1 MSDVIR
7 LLSDAIANQIA
18 AGEVVQRPASCIKE
32 LMENAVDAGAT
43 RIQVIVRE
51 SGKQLIQVVDDGK
64 GMSPADLRMSIE
76 RHATSKISKA
86 EDLFSLR
93 TMGFRGE
100 ALASISAVAQME
112 IRSRQVSEE
121 IGHLLM
127 VEGSVVKKHEPEA
140 CPTGTSVTVKN
151 LFYNIPARRNF
162 LKGNPVEMKHILDEF
177 IHLALA
183 YPQISFMLV
192 SGDEVVYDLPPGKLS
207 QRIVTLFGKA
217 YQQQLAVIQEEA
229 AGIKVTGYIGR
240 PELAKRTRSEQYFFV
255 NQRYIRNNYLHH
267 AVMNGFEG
275 LLQEGSFPFYT
286 IFIEIDPAHIDVNVH
301 PTKTEIKF
309 TDDRAVYAILRV
321 AVKHALGLHQ
331 LAPPIDFSANINLM
345 DQVNG
350 HQETVRRT
358 FMDEQIGIR
367 REQDPSN
374 WQSLFEGHSAPKLS
388 IQQNE
393 SSAAGPSRILFQ
405 FQNRY
410 LIREVSQGLMF
421 IDQQAASERVLF
433 DRLMTRSASTPGSSQ
448 KLLFPV
454 TLEFNPTDFTLIS
467 ELLEEIKNLGFDLEV
482 FGKNAFLLTGV
493 PPEVLGNEQRIMEEL
508 IEQFRQNKEQL
519 SIPVNENL
527 ARSLAAR
534 GSLKRGQPLSREQQE
549 LLIAGLFSSPV
560 PSMAPDGRPTF
571 FIFESGQLDRHF
583 H

>member
-1 MSDVIR
+1 MSDIIR
-7 LLSDAIANQIA
+7 LLPDSIANQIA

-32 LMENAVDAGAT
+32 LMENAIDAGAT

-51 SGKQLIQVVDDGK
+51 SGKQMIQVIDDGK
-64 GMSPADLRMSIE
+64 GMSPSDLRMSIE

-100 ALASISAVAQME
+100 ALASISAVAQVE
-112 IRSRQVSEE
+112 IRSRQASEE
-121 IGHLLM
+121 LGHLLV
-127 VEGSVVKKHEPEA
+127 VEGSVVKKLEPEA
-140 CPTGTSVTVKN
+140 CQSGTSVTVKN

-183 YPQISFMLV
+183 YPGISFMLV
-192 SGDEVVYDLPPGKLS
+192 NGDEVVYDLVPSKLS
-207 QRIVTLFGKA
+207 QRIVALFGKA

-255 NQRYIRNNYLHH
+255 NYRYIRNNYLHH

-309 TDDRAVYAILRV
+309 TDDRAVYSILRV

-345 DQVNG
+345 DQAG
-350 HQETVRRT
+350 RDPERVRST
-358 FMDEQIGIR
+358 FLEEQSGFR
-367 REQDPSN
+367 REPDPSH
-374 WQSLFEGHSAPKLS
+374 WETLFEGQPNSLPDRT
-388 IQQNE
+388 
-393 SSAAGPSRILFQ
+393 SSAATGNTKILFQ
-405 FQNRY
+405 FQNNY
-410 LIREVSQGLMF
+410 LIREVNQGLMF
-421 IDQQAASERVLF
+421 IDQQAASERILF
-433 DRLMTRSASTPGSSQ
+433 DRLMARSSDSPGSSQ

-454 TLEFNPTDFTLIS
+454 TLEFNASDFSLVS
-467 ELLEEIKNLGFDLEV
+467 ELLQEIRDLGFELEV
-482 FGKNAFLLTGV
+482 FGKNAFLLSGV
-493 PPEVLGNEQRIMEEL
+493 PTELSGNEQRIIEEL
-508 IEQFRQNKEQL
+508 IEQFRANQEKLNV
-519 SIPVNENL
+519 PVRENL
-527 ARSLAAR
+527 ARALSVR
-534 GSLKRGQPLSREQQE
+534 GSYKKGQPLNKEQQE
-549 LLIAGLFSSPV
+549 LLVAGLFSSPM

>member
-7 LLSDAIANQIA
+7 LLPDSIANQIA
-18 AGEVVQRPASCIKE
+18 AGEVVQRPSSCIKE

-51 SGKQLIQVVDDGK
+51 SGKQLIQIIDDGK

-100 ALASISAVAQME
+100 ALASISAVAQVE
-112 IRSRQVSEE
+112 IRSRQTSEE
-121 IGHLLM
+121 IGHLLV
-127 VEGSVVKKHEPEA
+127 VEGSTVKKLEPEA

-183 YPQISFMLV
+183 YSGIALMLV
-192 SGDEVVYDLPPGKLS
+192 SSDEIIYDLQPSKLS
-207 QRIVTLFGKA
+207 QRIVALFGKN

-309 TDDRAVYAILRV
+309 TDDRAVYSILRV
-321 AVKHALGLHQ
+321 AVKHALGLNQ

-345 DQVNG
+345 DQVGQNP
-350 HQETVRRT
+350 ENIRRT
-358 FMDEQIGIR
+358 FLEEQTGIR
-367 REQDPSN
+367 REPDPSN
-374 WQSLFEGHSAPKLS
+374 WETLFEGQPASLSGKPESNSTGHSK
-388 IQQNE
+388 
-393 SSAAGPSRILFQ
+393 ILFQ
-405 FQNRY
+405 FQNNY
-410 LIREVSQGLMF
+410 LIREVTQGLMF
-421 IDQQAASERVLF
+421 IDQQAASERILF
-433 DRLMTRSASTPGSSQ
+433 DRLMERSLSTSGSSQ

-454 TLEFNPTDFTLIS
+454 TLEFNASDFSLVI
-467 ELLEEIKNLGFDLEV
+467 ELLKEIRELGFELEE
-482 FGKNAFLLTGV
+482 FGKNTFLLSGV
-493 PPEVLGNEQRIMEEL
+493 PIEVSGNEQRIFEEL
-508 IEQFRQNKEQL
+508 IEQFRFNREKL
-519 SIPVNENL
+519 KVPVRENL
-527 ARSLAAR
+527 ARALAVR
-534 GSLKRGQPLSREQQE
+534 GSIKKGQPLNKEQQE
-549 LLIAGLFSSPV
+549 SLVAGLFSSPM

-571 FIFESGQLDRHF
+571 FIFESGQLDRQF

>member
-1 MSDVIR
+1 MSDIIR
-7 LLSDAIANQIA
+7 LLPDSIANQIA

-32 LMENAVDAGAT
+32 LMENAIDAGAT

-51 SGKQLIQVVDDGK
+51 SGKQMIQVIDDGK

-100 ALASISAVAQME
+100 ALASISAVAQVE
-112 IRSRQVSEE
+112 IRSRQASEE
-121 IGHLLM
+121 LGHLLV
-127 VEGSVVKKHEPEA
+127 VEGSVVKKLEPEA
-140 CPTGTSVTVKN
+140 CQSGTSVTVKN

-183 YPQISFMLV
+183 YPGISFMLV
-192 SGDEVVYDLPPGKLS
+192 NGDEVVYDLVPSKLS
-207 QRIVTLFGKA
+207 QRIVALFGKA

-255 NQRYIRNNYLHH
+255 NYRYIRNNYLHH

-309 TDDRAVYAILRV
+309 TDDRAVYSILRV

-345 DQVNG
+345 DQAG
-350 HQETVRRT
+350 RDPERVRST
-358 FMDEQIGIR
+358 FLEEQSGFR
-367 REQDPSN
+367 REPDPSH
-374 WQSLFEGHSAPKLS
+374 WETLFEGQPNSLPDRT
-388 IQQNE
+388 
-393 SSAAGPSRILFQ
+393 SSAATGNTKILFQ
-405 FQNRY
+405 FQNNY
-410 LIREVSQGLMF
+410 LIREVNQGLMF
-421 IDQQAASERVLF
+421 IDQQAASERILF
-433 DRLMTRSASTPGSSQ
+433 DRLMARSSDSPGSSQ

-454 TLEFNPTDFTLIS
+454 TLEFNASDFSLVS
-467 ELLEEIKNLGFDLEV
+467 ELLQEIRDLGFELEV
-482 FGKNAFLLTGV
+482 FGKNAFLLSGV
-493 PPEVLGNEQRIMEEL
+493 PTELSGNEQRIIEEL
-508 IEQFRQNKEQL
+508 IEQFRANQEKLNV
-519 SIPVNENL
+519 PVRENL
-527 ARSLAAR
+527 ARALSVR
-534 GSLKRGQPLSREQQE
+534 GSYKKGQPLNKEQQE
-549 LLIAGLFSSPV
+549 LLVAGLFSSPM
-560 PSMAPDGRPTF
+560 PSTAPDGRPTF
-571 FIFESGQLDRHF
+571 FIFDSGQLDRHF

>member
-1 MSDVIR
+1 MSDIIR
-7 LLSDAIANQIA
+7 LLPDSIANQIA

-32 LMENAVDAGAT
+32 LMENAIDAGAT

-51 SGKQLIQVVDDGK
+51 SGKQMIQVIDDGK
-64 GMSPADLRMSIE
+64 GMSPSDLRMSIE

-100 ALASISAVAQME
+100 ALASISAVAQVE
-112 IRSRQVSEE
+112 IRSRQASEE
-121 IGHLLM
+121 LGHLLV
-127 VEGSVVKKHEPEA
+127 VEGSVVKKLEPEA
-140 CPTGTSVTVKN
+140 CQSGTSVTVKN

-183 YPQISFMLV
+183 YPGISFMLV
-192 SGDEVVYDLPPGKLS
+192 NGDEVVYDLVPSKLS
-207 QRIVTLFGKA
+207 QRIVALFGKA

-255 NQRYIRNNYLHH
+255 NYRYIRNNYLHH

-309 TDDRAVYAILRV
+309 TDDRAVYSILRV

-345 DQVNG
+345 DQAG
-350 HQETVRRT
+350 RDPERVRST
-358 FMDEQIGIR
+358 FLEEQSGFR
-367 REQDPSN
+367 REPDPSH
-374 WQSLFEGHSAPKLS
+374 WETLFEGQPNSLPDRT
-388 IQQNE
+388 N
-393 SSAAGPSRILFQ
+393 SAATGNTKILFQ
-405 FQNRY
+405 FQNNY
-410 LIREVSQGLMF
+410 LIREVNQGLMF
-421 IDQQAASERVLF
+421 IDQQAASERILF
-433 DRLMTRSASTPGSSQ
+433 DRLMARSSDSPGSSQ

-454 TLEFNPTDFTLIS
+454 TLEFNASDFSLVS
-467 ELLEEIKNLGFDLEV
+467 ELLQEIRDLGFELEV
-482 FGKNAFLLTGV
+482 FGKNAFLLSGV
-493 PPEVLGNEQRIMEEL
+493 PTELSGNEQRIIEEL
-508 IEQFRQNKEQL
+508 IEQFRANQEKLNV
-519 SIPVNENL
+519 PVRENL
-527 ARSLAAR
+527 ARALSVR
-534 GSLKRGQPLSREQQE
+534 GSYKKGQPLNKEQQE
-549 LLIAGLFSSPV
+549 LLVAGLFSSPM

>member
-1 MSDVIR
+1 MSDIIR
-7 LLSDAIANQIA
+7 LLPDSIANQIA

-32 LMENAVDAGAT
+32 LMENAIDAGAT
-43 RIQVIVRE
+43 RIQIIVRE
-51 SGKQLIQVVDDGK
+51 SGKQMIQVIDDGK
-64 GMSPADLRMSIE
+64 GMSPSDLRMSIE

-100 ALASISAVAQME
+100 ALASISAVAQVE
-112 IRSRQVSEE
+112 IRSRQASEE
-121 IGHLLM
+121 LGHLLV
-127 VEGSVVKKHEPEA
+127 VEGSVVKKLEPEA
-140 CPTGTSVTVKN
+140 CQSGTSVTVKN

-183 YPQISFMLV
+183 YPGISFMLV
-192 SGDEVVYDLPPGKLS
+192 NGDEVVYDLVPSKLS
-207 QRIVTLFGKA
+207 QRIVALFGKA

-255 NQRYIRNNYLHH
+255 NYRYIRNNYLHH

-309 TDDRAVYAILRV
+309 TDDRAVYSILRV

-345 DQVNG
+345 DQAG
-350 HQETVRRT
+350 RDPERVRST
-358 FMDEQIGIR
+358 FLEEQSGFR
-367 REQDPSN
+367 REPDPSH
-374 WQSLFEGHSAPKLS
+374 WETLFEGQPNSLPDRT
-388 IQQNE
+388 
-393 SSAAGPSRILFQ
+393 SSAATGNTKILFQ
-405 FQNRY
+405 FQNNY
-410 LIREVSQGLMF
+410 LIREVNQGLMF
-421 IDQQAASERVLF
+421 IDQQAASERILF
-433 DRLMTRSASTPGSSQ
+433 DRLMARSSDSPGSSQ

-454 TLEFNPTDFTLIS
+454 TLEFNASDFSLVS
-467 ELLEEIKNLGFDLEV
+467 ELLQEIRDLGFELEV
-482 FGKNAFLLTGV
+482 FGKNAFLLSGV
-493 PPEVLGNEQRIMEEL
+493 PTELSGNEQRIIEEL
-508 IEQFRQNKEQL
+508 IEQFRANQEKLNV
-519 SIPVNENL
+519 PVRENL
-527 ARSLAAR
+527 ARALSVR
-534 GSLKRGQPLSREQQE
+534 GSYKKGQPLNKEQQE
-549 LLIAGLFSSPV
+549 LLVAGLFSSPM